1 MSLAIKWRGLAWYRK
16 VLMVV
21 FAIGLMGSLSSL
33 LAQYVMGLNPCVM
46 CIQQRVAMVVMTLMA
61 GISLLL
67 PVAKS
72 WARGLAVMLASI
84 PAVFGGYI
92 AAKQLYIQSLPI
104 TEQPSCGAP
113 WTFRLR
119 GAPLFDLYEPIIR
132 GTGVCGEVYKI
143 LGVALPMWSLLFF
156 ALMLMV
162 LWGGLLLNKRF
173 SFS

>member
-46 CIQQRVAMVVMTLMA
+46 CIQQRVAMMVMTLMA

-72 WARGLAVMLASI
+72 WARGLAVMLASVYSKFTDNRTALLWC
-84 PAVFGGYI
+84 AVDVQ
-92 AAKQLYIQSLPI
+92 AAW
-104 TEQPSCGAP
+104 CA
-113 WTFRLR
+113 F
-119 GAPLFDLYEPIIR
+119 
-132 GTGVCGEVYKI
+132 V
-143 LGVALPMWSLLFF
+143 
-156 ALMLMV
+156 
-162 LWGGLLLNKRF
+162 
-173 SFS
+173 